1 MRDKK
6 WKEGKE
12 MDAMERGEMN
22 AFMGG
27 ETFFEGK
34 LSYTGAVR
42 LDGRFKGE
50 IQSDDTLIIGETAR
64 IEGEVHVG
72 TAIIQGEIVG
82 NVYAKERVE
91 LHHPGRMIGDIT
103 TPSVVIDDGAV
114 FEGKCKMKEKKEDK
128 KGQKKEKEK
137 EKDDKGIGIFAQKQE
152 TEPQTED
159 KTKET
164 SDQSVK
170 AS

>member
-50 IQSDDTLIIGETAR
+50 IQSDDTLIVGETAR
-64 IEGEVHVG
+64 VEGEIHVG

-103 TPSVVIDDGAV
+103 TPSVVIDDGAI

-128 KGQKKEKEK
+128 KGQKKEK
-137 EKDDKGIGIFAQKQE
+137 DDKGIGIFARKQE
-152 TEPQTED
+152 TGLQTED
-159 KTKET
+159 DAKEA
-164 SDQSVK
+164 SGQSVK
-170 AS
+170 SS